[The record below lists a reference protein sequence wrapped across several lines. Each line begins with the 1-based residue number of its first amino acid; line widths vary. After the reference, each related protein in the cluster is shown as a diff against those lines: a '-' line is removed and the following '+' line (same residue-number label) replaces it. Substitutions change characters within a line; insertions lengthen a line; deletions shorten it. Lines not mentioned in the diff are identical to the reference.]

1 MRSFLRFISRNKL
14 YSAIEAV
21 GLSVS
26 LAFVI
31 IIFCFVTEQMNIPRE
46 NPDYKNIYAMGT
58 NEKLAIS
65 YGTKDALKGIPEIE
79 KLSRFQSFQNTI
91 VEVKDLKFRTNV
103 LACDREYFDLF
114 PAKFVSGDADMI
126 DNEQCAFVSQKLA
139 NSIETDEVI
148 GTKLI
153 IDDQEYIIAGVI
165 SDFQNTLLPDDD
177 VVVEISKFI
186 LMKTEIE
193 NPFNHFGRPFTF
205 AKFSPNVD
213 MKSVK
218 NKVDAAYETA
228 YGNGFHDAFF
238 EESAIVRLDEVY
250 FSSSQAFGL
259 RKGDKSMINN
269 LLAVGL
275 LLLVSAIIN
284 YINLNVALT
293 GKRAK
298 EMASRRLVGAQK
310 RDIVGK
316 YLAESFAF
324 TFICFLVGLGLAF
337 LILPLVNQLMD
348 AAIPI
353 SISLSFRYLCY
364 YLMIVAVV
372 SFLAGI
378 MPALLISKARPIDV
392 VNGKVR
398 LHNKMFASKIFIV
411 VQNVI
416 TIVLISLVLTMELQM
431 RHVQNRDVGC
441 RTKDLYFLDASF
453 TLDPSH
459 NEALAN
465 ELQALPCVSRFGTTT
480 GIPTKVPNA
489 IYLGHLNDEE
499 DEEVAHFMICDTAVM
514 NMFEIPILSV
524 FGDTTAP
531 QGCFMTQS
539 MLAGLTGLPYGEINV
554 DTIVKWQ
561 QGNFGNEICGV
572 VGDFMVSDVLHAT
585 NESFGMVMLLK
596 TNFRNGFLM
605 EIKGD
610 HKEAK
615 EAIGALYKKYVEDA
629 RGLYMEAACND
640 FVDVIIH
647 QCLEKPQRRM
657 RLMELFMLISVILSL
672 LGLVAMSTHFASERE
687 KTIAIRKIFGGTM
700 ESEIRKNLR
709 DYVIII
715 LIANVIAIPIG
726 VWLCGKYLEDFA
738 YRIDL
743 HSWIFIVTVLISFA
757 IAIGSVLWQIV
768 SVAKVNPA
776 EALKKE

>member
-1 MRSFLRFISRNKL
+1 
-14 YSAIEAV
+14 
-21 GLSVS
+21 
-26 LAFVI
+26 
-31 IIFCFVTEQMNIPRE
+31 
-46 NPDYKNIYAMGT
+46 AM
-58 NEKLAIS
+58 
-65 YGTKDALKGIPEIE
+65 
-79 KLSRFQSFQNTI
+79 
-91 VEVKDLKFRTNV
+91 
-103 LACDREYFDLF
+103 
-114 PAKFVSGDADMI
+114 
-126 DNEQCAFVSQKLA
+126 
-139 NSIETDEVI
+139 
-148 GTKLI
+148 
-153 IDDQEYIIAGVI
+153 
-165 SDFQNTLLPDDD
+165 
-177 VVVEISKFI
+177 
-186 LMKTEIE
+186 
-193 NPFNHFGRPFTF
+193 
-205 AKFSPNVD
+205 
-213 MKSVK
+213 
-218 NKVDAAYETA
+218 
-228 YGNGFHDAFF
+228 
-238 EESAIVRLDEVY
+238 
-250 FSSSQAFGL
+250 
-259 RKGDKSMINN
+259 
-269 LLAVGL
+269 
-275 LLLVSAIIN
+275 
-284 YINLNVALT
+284 
-293 GKRAK
+293 
-298 EMASRRLVGAQK
+298 
-310 RDIVGK
+310 
-316 YLAESFAF
+316 
-324 TFICFLVGLGLAF
+324 
-337 LILPLVNQLMD
+337 
-348 AAIPI
+348 
-353 SISLSFRYLCY
+353 
-364 YLMIVAVV
+364 V

-465 ELQALPCVSRFGTTT
+465 ELQALPCVSRFGTST
-480 GIPTKVPNA
+480 GIPTKVLNA
-489 IYLGHLNDEE
+489 TYLGHLNDEE
-499 DEEVAHFMICDTAVM
+499 DKAMAYFIICDTAAL
-514 NMFEIPILSV
+514 NMLEIPILSV
-524 FGDTTAP
+524 FGDTTFP

-539 MLAGLTGLPYGEINV
+539 MLAELTGLPYGEINV

-572 VGDFMVSDVLHAT
+572 VGDFMVNDVLHVT
-585 NESFGMVMLLK
+585 DESFGMVMLAENNFRNGLFMGI
-596 TNFRNGFLM
+596 NFRNGFLM

-615 EAIGALYKKYVEDA
+615 EAIGALYKKYVEEA
-629 RGLYMEAACND
+629 RGLYMAASCND

-647 QCLEKPQRRM
+647 QCLEKLQRRM

-700 ESEIRKNLR
+700 ESEVRKNLR

-743 HSWIFIVTVLISFA
+743 HPWIFIVTVLISFA

-768 SVAKVNPA
+768 SVAKVNPT